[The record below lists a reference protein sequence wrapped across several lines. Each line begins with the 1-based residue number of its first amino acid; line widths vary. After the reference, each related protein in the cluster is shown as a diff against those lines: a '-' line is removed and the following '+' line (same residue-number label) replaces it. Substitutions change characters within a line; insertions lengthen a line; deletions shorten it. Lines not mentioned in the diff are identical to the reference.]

1 MATAPGKN
9 NCRPHLEVA
18 FRPCVS
24 GDLQKKSIKNL
35 QISSSGHVKIF
46 RIFSAELGTRVGGSE
61 TLVIEKVQS

>member
-1 MATAPGKN
+1 M
-9 NCRPHLEVA
+9 
-18 FRPCVS
+18 S